1 MRLQLFIQLARAI
14 IPGFLWARIQALRIR
29 QRALQVEQIC
39 LQEMVESS
47 NNIHP
52 SPPSQNLVNAAPL
65 RRMVLIADVMWEN
78 HELVPELAK
87 ICSVQV
93 HDVRSVINQ
102 SSPENLRTDIARNI
116 EQFIAAQ
123 GSEHPDLVLLY
134 LRGSLLSEELFATI
148 RNHWSCP
155 LIGWNLDDRV
165 SFWNYDS
172 AGNQDHYQKWVTF
185 FDLNLTN
192 SKLASTWYH
201 QAGVACIYRPAG
213 VHLPAGMGP
222 PTRADYQYP
231 LSFLGAPKLDRV
243 TLINR
248 LGEVGLPVTV
258 FGKHWPNGTWVSD
271 PTAVY
276 RSSQI
281 NLGFGMATMNFSTTK
296 NRDFECPGVG
306 ACYMTT
312 YNWELPEWWELG
324 REILCYRNTEELIE
338 MVCWYR
344 NRPDECL
351 KIAQAAWHRCAREHT
366 WEIRFRKIFRELGFS
381 V

>member
-1 MRLQLFIQLARAI
+1 MRFIIQLAHAI
-14 IPGFLWARIQALRIR
+14 LPEFLWARILDLRIR
-29 QRALQVEQIC
+29 QRALQVERIC
-39 LQEMVESS
+39 LHEMVASSS
-47 NNIHP
+47 NIHLA
-52 SPPSQNLVNAAPL
+52 PPTRNLTNGAIL
-65 RRMVLIADVMWEN
+65 QRIVLIADVMWEN
-78 HELVPELAK
+78 YELVPELTK

-93 HDVRSVINQ
+93 HDVRPVINQ

-116 EQFIAAQ
+116 EQFIVGQ
-123 GSEHPDLVLLY
+123 GNEHPDLVLLY
-134 LRGSLLSEELFATI
+134 LPGSLLSEELFATL
-148 RNHWSCP
+148 RSNWSCP
-155 LIGWNLDDRV
+155 LVGWNLDDRV
-165 SFWNYDS
+165 SFWNYD
-172 AGNQDHYQKWVTF
+172 AANNHDHYQKWATF

-192 SKLASTWYH
+192 AKLASTWYH
-201 QAGVACIYRPAG
+201 QAGAACIYMPAG

-222 PTRADYQYP
+222 PTRAYYQYP
-231 LSFLGAPKLDRV
+231 LSFLGSPKLDRV
-243 TLINR
+243 ALVNR
-248 LGEVGLPVTV
+248 LCEVGLPVTV
-258 FGKHWPNGTWVSD
+258 FGRGWPNTAWVDS
-271 PTAVY
+271 TSSVY
-276 RSSQI
+276 RASQI
-281 NLGFGMATMNFSTTK
+281 NLGMGMATLNFSTTK

-324 REILCYRNTEELIE
+324 REILCYRNVEELIE